1 MYTPRAFAES
11 DLSALD
17 ALLVRDPF
25 VSLVTIDAEGQPF
38 ASHLPV
44 LYRREGGQV
53 LLEGHWAGPNP
64 QAGHAGPALV
74 VVHGPNTYVS
84 PSWYPDKEPAAR
96 VPTWNYAVAH
106 LRGTLQPSRDPQ
118 QLSDLVARLSARFE
132 PSVGRDWAFDP
143 ERPDM
148 TAQLRGIVAFRFVP
162 DRIELKFK
170 LSQNHPPAN
179 VRAVIEALEAL
190 GDPARR
196 EVAGMMR
203 ERLARRAG
211 QED

>member
-1 MYTPRAFAES
+1 VYTPRAFAET

-17 ALLVRDPF
+17 ALLARDPF
-25 VSLVTIDAEGQPF
+25 VSLVTVDEGGQPF

-44 LYRREGGQV
+44 LYRREGESV
-53 LLEGHWAGPNP
+53 LVEGHWAGPNP

-118 QLSDLVARLSARFE
+118 LLSDLVARLSAHFE
-132 PSVGRDWAFDP
+132 PTVGRDWAFEA
-143 ERPDM
+143 ERPELA
-148 TAQLRGIVAFRFVP
+148 AQLRGIVAFRFVP

-179 VRAVIEALEAL
+179 VQAVIDALEAL
-190 GDPARR
+190 GDPAQGA
-196 EVAGMMR
+196 VAGMMR
-203 ERLARRAG
+203 ERLARRAE
-211 QED
+211 QES